1 MKKNRLYVAMAAI
14 ALFTMGCSDDLEKI
28 NNNISGPEEKK
39 DGMYMTIN
47 IASSSGNATKAPTGG
62 ENGDGYL
69 VGTADENNIVDA
81 NFYLIE
87 KPASFTEGDD
97 LLNIVNSDEDQPIVA
112 HAYVTE
118 FDEANSTLI
127 QHHYMRKCTVNFD
140 INEPVGRT
148 FYILTVT
155 NINNKPFKKLSQ
167 LKDYLQTTLYK
178 VEGNVSNHF
187 VMSTHQ
193 LRVGNEVSRV
203 TFTEVNQDPTTPA
216 SASVFVERLAARIDL
231 KFENKMFTDGV
242 SIQGTTGDLFKI
254 TGYSVVNQ
262 KVGGTYLFKR
272 VSPIYRDVHSKL
284 DMTSNAFDLYL
295 KDELYNTSTNEYNF
309 VIDPWT
315 RGKKATVFNIAH
327 DERVVP
333 YAPHYISESADATPL
348 TNGSTTFTNLYVNHF
363 CESLNT
369 NLWDNTKDLFHDV
382 NADFE
387 TDEFVPV
394 LYTQENTTST
404 EEQINGYSTGI
415 IFKGIYTPK
424 KVGKYNEQQGKIEEV
439 EFSSLSQNDFYLSE
453 RGYLYADLKSIG
465 VATFGSGTNEK
476 LIKAIFNNG
485 SWDGITF
492 DMFESAVNSM
502 IGGEFG
508 DEFRDYLKSQGC
520 TALNWGITLK
530 SELTWDGFKAY
541 QKTKNKIITE
551 PTTVEESESLNKN
564 YFISYYK
571 GGECYYHFWI
581 RHANNG
587 NNSVMGVMEFAI
599 VRNNVYQVSVS
610 GVNKLGQPLAF
621 TPSHDDPN
629 TPDETDEV
637 YIDVEI
643 YVKDWVLRSNTEII
657 L

>member
-14 ALFTMGCSDDLEKI
+14 ALFTMGCSDDLEKV
-28 NNNISGPEEKK
+28 NNDVPNLEENK

-47 IASSSGNATKAPTGG
+47 IASSTGSTTKAPTGG

-118 FDEANSTLI
+118 FDDANSTLT
-127 QHHYMRKCTVNFD
+127 QHHYMKKCTVNFD

-155 NINNKPFKKLSQ
+155 NVHNKPFKKLSQ
-167 LKDYLQTTLYK
+167 LKDYLQTTVYK

-203 TFTEVNQDPTTPA
+203 TFTEVNQNPTTPA
-216 SASVFVERLAARIDL
+216 IASVFVERLAARIDL
-231 KFENKMFTDGV
+231 KFENNMFTDGV
-242 SIQGTTGDLFKI
+242 AVQGKTGDLFKI

-262 KVGGTYLFKR
+262 KKGGTYLFKR

-284 DMTSNAFDLYL
+284 EMASNASDLYL

-315 RGKKATVFNIAH
+315 RGKKATVFYMSH
-327 DERVVP
+327 DDRVVP
-333 YAPHYISESADATPL
+333 YASHYISASADATPL
-348 TNGSTTFTNLYVNHF
+348 INGSTTFPNLYINHF
-363 CESLNT
+363 CESLNAD
-369 NLWDNTKDLFHDV
+369 LWDNTKDLFHDV

-508 DEFRDYLKSQGC
+508 DEFRDYLNSQGC
-520 TALNWGITLK
+520 TALNWEITLK
-530 SELTWDGFKAY
+530 SKLTWDEFKAY
-541 QKTKNKIITE
+541 QKTQNKTITE